1 MGLHLFNIGDIPV
14 SMSLWYPL
22 LLLYWFRNG
31 EDPTASLIWA
41 IVVTISILVHEL
53 GHAIVA
59 RYYRLDPSILLHG
72 FGGLCFHQP
81 ARQNR
86 HDAFIIAAGPS
97 AGLLL
102 GLATLVFSIVAED
115 SVASSDVLNTVVKM
129 SLYVNIGWS
138 LINLLPIWPLD
149 GGRLFRLLLLRWS
162 KPARA
167 DKVTHVTSLILLALA
182 LFYCVIT
189 KSAFL
194 AVMVLWAIWDNVN
207 ALRGEASMEPVR
219 TINRRAPQMLN
230 DVKVAYTNQDFK
242 EAARLGQVLRHEANV
257 ADPVAKEGLLY
268 LGLASARIGNHAEAL
283 TYLRNMPSTRDV
295 VEARIECLF
304 ALGRERDLAEL
315 LESGDFLLIP
325 AKRRQEILEIVR
337 EKAE

>member
-1 MGLHLFNIGDIPV
+1 M
-14 SMSLWYPL
+14 
-22 LLLYWFRNG
+22 
-31 EDPTASLIWA
+31 
-41 IVVTISILVHEL
+41 
-53 GHAIVA
+53 VA

-102 GLATLVFSIVAED
+102 GLATLVFSFVAAE
-115 SVASSDVLNTVVKM
+115 SIANSDVLSTFVTM

-149 GGRLFRLLLLRWS
+149 GGRLFRLFLLRWT

-167 DKVTHVTSLILLALA
+167 DQITHYTSLVLLALA
-182 LFYCVIT
+182 LLYCAT
-189 KSAFL
+189 SKSTFL
-194 AVMVLWAIWDNVN
+194 AVMVLWAIWDNVK

-219 TINRRAPQMLN
+219 IVNQRAPQMLK
-230 DVKVAYTNQDFK
+230 DVKLAYTNQDFK

-257 ADPVAKEGLLY
+257 AETVAKEGLLY

-283 TYLRNMPSTRDV
+283 TYLRHMQPTRDV

-304 ALGRERDLAEL
+304 ALDREQELSLL
-315 LESGDFLLIP
+315 LESSDFFLIP
-325 AKRRQEILEIVR
+325 AERRQEILEIVR